1 MGHSYLG
8 FDGCEEAAAWSHD
21 GELSFFKLGGD
32 GGLLRWASI
41 QCEGWGQ
48 HQEASAAL
56 LDSMVG
62 LDWWRSDLALVVTC
76 NRGGGLISC

>member
-8 FDGCEEAAAWSHD
+8 FDGRREAAAWSCD

-41 QCEGWGQ
+41 QGEGWGQ
-48 HQEASAAL
+48 HQEASTVL

-62 LDWWRSDLALVVTC
+62 LDWWQSDLALVATC